1 MPWLFAAVVLVCA
14 ILFPRFR
21 KVLLGIVV
29 LLGLVG
35 AAYYVWQSFEESA
48 SKRRIGLPE
57 IELTD
62 VQFRDNGFDGYT
74 IIGRARNRSVR
85 YTLSGLT
92 IRTVLEDCLNETN
105 CDVVFEHDE
114 RSSILFR
121 VPPGKLGI
129 LRSTAFETTFVR
141 KERFGGVIGCSRR
154 MDKDKPVLGRD
165 RSFGNACH
173 ATVPLHDSEP
183 QKARR
188 HALARLFRA
197 ATRRRP
203 RGGGSC

>member
-121 VPPGKLGI
+121 VPPGQARDFEINGI
-129 LRSTAFETTFVR
+129 RDHIRPKGTLRWSY
-141 KERFGGVIGCSRR
+141 
-154 MDKDKPVLGRD
+154 
-165 RSFGNACH
+165 
-173 ATVPLHDSEP
+173 
-183 QKARR
+183 
-188 HALARLFRA
+188 RLLQTYGQR
-197 ATRRRP
+197 
-203 RGGGSC
+203 